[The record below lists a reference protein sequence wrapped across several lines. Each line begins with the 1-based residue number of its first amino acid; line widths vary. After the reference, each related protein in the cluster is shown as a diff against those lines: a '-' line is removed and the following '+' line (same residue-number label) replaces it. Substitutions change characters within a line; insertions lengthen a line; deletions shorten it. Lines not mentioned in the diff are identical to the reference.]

1 MFPGKIRIKKRA
13 VANPT
18 SLRNFQRVISAMPSA
33 ISTSPEA
40 RTTKSGSRP
49 YQGGT

>member
-18 SLRNFQRVISAMPSA
+18 SLRNFHKVSNEMPSA
-33 ISTSPEA
+33 IST
-40 RTTKSGSRP
+40 
-49 YQGGT
+49 